1 MIAMDSEQEL
11 DSVVQSYKRQGY
23 SVEVR
28 PRGASLPA
36 FAKDFGV
43 DLLARRGDENVLV
56 AVKKNRD
63 AVAGDAAIKRYAE
76 STENQ
81 PGWRFDLVIL
91 EGQERNEFQGARELA
106 AQDMLALLTHAD
118 RLVELGFVNEA
129 IITAWS
135 ALESSMRLRLRADG
149 ESAGYGTPPR
159 QMLNELYS
167 SGALS
172 EEEFRR
178 VESLFR
184 LRNEIVHGFKPT
196 AAEPGIV
203 AFVAELTRRLVD
215 ESQPVA

>member
-1 MIAMDSEQEL
+1 MDSAKEF
-11 DSVVQSYKRQGY
+11 DAVVQSYMRQGY
-23 SVEVR
+23 SVQVH
-28 PRGASLPA
+28 PRNESLPP

-43 DLLARRGDENVLV
+43 DLLARRGDEHVLV

-63 AVAGDAAIKRYAE
+63 AVARDPEMKRYAE
-76 STENQ
+76 LTENQ
-81 PGWRFDLVIL
+81 PGWRFDLVIM

-106 AQDMLALLTHAD
+106 AEDMLRLLTHAD

-135 ALESSMRLRLRADG
+135 ALESSMRLKLRAEG
-149 ESAGYGTPPR
+149 EIAGYGTPPR

-167 SGALS
+167 SGSLS

-196 AAEPGIV
+196 AVEPGIV
-203 AFVAELTRRLVD
+203 PFVADLTRRLVD

>member
-1 MIAMDSEQEL
+1 MDSAKEF
-11 DSVVQSYKRQGY
+11 DAIVQSYIRQGY

-28 PRGASLPA
+28 PQAESLPA

-63 AVAGDAAIKRYAE
+63 AVARDPEMKRYAE
-76 STENQ
+76 LTENQ

-106 AQDMLALLTHAD
+106 AEDMLGLLTHAD

-149 ESAGYGTPPR
+149 ENAGYGTPPR
-159 QMLNELYS
+159 QMINELYS

-172 EEEFRR
+172 EDEFRR
-178 VESLFR
+178 VQSLFR

-196 AAEPGIV
+196 AVEPSIV
-203 AFVAELTRRLVD
+203 PFVAELTRRLVD